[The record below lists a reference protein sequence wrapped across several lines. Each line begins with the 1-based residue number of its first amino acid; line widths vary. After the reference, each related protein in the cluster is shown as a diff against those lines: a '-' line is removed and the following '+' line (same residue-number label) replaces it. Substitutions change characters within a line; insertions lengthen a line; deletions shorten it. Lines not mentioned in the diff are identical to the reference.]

1 MRRRRSARARRV
13 LRVGAPWLAGALLL
27 VAADPAAAA
36 GGGPGLS
43 ETWFGL
49 PRWVWATLNLLI
61 FWGVL
66 LRFVLPLAR
75 NYFVSRG
82 KAIREELA
90 LARRQRAEAEGM
102 RDQLARRLA
111 ELEAAMAEAAARSEE
126 EGARERERILEQAA
140 LDRDKIVQ
148 QTGDEIANHL
158 ALAKAELV
166 ALTAQLA
173 ADLARGEVE
182 RRITPEDRR
191 RIFER
196 SLRRL
201 EEKVS

>member
-1 MRRRRSARARRV
+1 VSGRDRLGRGGLRAA
-13 LRVGAPWLAGALLL
+13 APLVAGALLL
-27 VAADPAAAA
+27 LAADPAAAA

-43 ETWFGL
+43 ETWLGL

-75 NYFVSRG
+75 NYFVGRG
-82 KAIREELA
+82 KAIREELE

-102 RDQLARRLA
+102 RDELALRLA
-111 ELEAAMAEAAARSEE
+111 ELEKEMAAAAARSEE
-126 EGARERERILEQAA
+126 ESARERERILEQAA
-140 LDRDKIVQ
+140 VDRDKIVQ
-148 QTGDEIANHL
+148 QAGDEITNRL
-158 ALAKAELV
+158 ASARAELIE
-166 ALTAQLA
+166 LTALLA
-173 ADLARGEVE
+173 ADLARDEVV

-196 SLRRL
+196 SLQRL